1 MGILKTTGLLP
12 TPLGATVATRR
23 PRTLSIP
30 TLVGIGV
37 AFPPSRT
44 REELWDGFFCEHFEG
59 RSIARRIFEGSGVER
74 RHGVVDPLQ
83 EDVRGWGTE
92 ARMQRFMTE
101 ALPLGVESVETCL
114 TESGLDRND
123 VGLLSV
129 VTCTGYGTPGLDIL
143 LARELELGDDTQ
155 RLHLGHMGCYAAV
168 PGLAAIADAT
178 AARGKVA
185 IMLCLELT
193 SLHLQP
199 PTRDVEQIVAHAL
212 FSDAAVA
219 VALAPDAAVGLE
231 VVDVVARTDVAHAEK
246 MRWDVTD
253 HGFRMALSPRV
264 PQVLEKHVAGVVTEL
279 LAPHGLTPH
288 DVRGWAVHPGGPR
301 ILDVV
306 CEQLGL
312 ADADLEEST
321 AVLSEHGNCSSCT
334 VLLVLDRIRADRELA
349 DGDAVVMMA
358 FGPGLTLYAA
368 LLRARA

>member
-1 MGILKTTGLLP
+1 LTTTGL
-12 TPLGATVATRR
+12 PLRPLASTVAARR

-30 TLVGIGV
+30 TLVGLGV
-37 AFPPSRT
+37 ALPPSRSQ
-44 REELWDGFFCEHFEG
+44 EELWDGFFSEHFEG

-101 ALPLGVESVETCL
+101 ALPLGVEAVEACL
-114 TESGLDRND
+114 TESGLDRDD

-143 LARELELGDDTQ
+143 LARELGLSDRTQ
-155 RLHLGHMGCYAAV
+155 RLHVGHMGCYAAV

-178 AARGKVA
+178 AARGKLA
-185 IMLCLELT
+185 IMLCLELP

-199 PTRDVEQIVAHAL
+199 PTRDVDQIVAHAL

-219 VALAPDAAVGLE
+219 VAVAPYAPLGLE

-253 HGFRMALSPRV
+253 QGFRMALSPRV
-264 PQVLEKHVAGVVTEL
+264 PQVLEKHVAGVVQEL
-279 LAPHGLTPH
+279 LAPHGLTPK

-301 ILDVV
+301 IIDVI
-306 CEQLGL
+306 CDQLGL
-312 ADADLEEST
+312 EEPELEEST
-321 AVLSEHGNCSSCT
+321 AVLRQHGNCSSGT
-334 VLLVLDRIRADRELA
+334 VLLVLDRIRAQRELA
-349 DGDAVVMMA
+349 NGDPIVMMA